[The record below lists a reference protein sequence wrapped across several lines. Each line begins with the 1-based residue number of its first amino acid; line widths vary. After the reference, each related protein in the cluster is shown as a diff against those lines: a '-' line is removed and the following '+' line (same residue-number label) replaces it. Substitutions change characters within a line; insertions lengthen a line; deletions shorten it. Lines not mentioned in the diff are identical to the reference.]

1 MCDKTMVEF
10 GKRLK
15 DACAEHGLSWAVH
28 CIAYNDL
35 KFLIENKKQAAGAD
49 TDDAAVLSQHELF
62 RYALDREIG
71 SHRPAPDVFLPYG
84 EACEA

>member
-1 MCDKTMVEF
+1 MVEF

-15 DACAEHGLSWAVH
+15 DACAEHGLSWAAH

-49 TDDAAVLSQHELF
+49 TDDAVVSSQHELF
-62 RYALDREIG
+62 RYALDREIEKAVLFVLQEQG
-71 SHRPAPDVFLPYG
+71 GIAAELERLA
-84 EACEA
+84 